1 MPAPSPRFP
10 GAKRGRL
17 FIRQC
22 GGDTTMGAA
31 LIAMI
36 GVLEVPDA
44 AEWRREVLHD
54 FALIR
59 SGREVLLSFQGDERP
74 LPAHAPCTDLAG
86 LATSIDAYA
95 PCRTL
100 TGLGWG
106 GGAMTL
112 RDTRAP
118 SPEGTRLALVLAI
131 ARVPEGVLTDAHM
144 ADFAVHSR
152 SDGSHRPATGSI
164 VVTGACDP
172 TTVTGEALA
181 SIHKMPI
188 WGWGAEPHG
197 FASTMRLD
205 VIDDCTRLQD
215 IILSGDGDPE
225 EIARL
230 RRSTM
235 NCVQAGQNPMYDEY
249 RRLLAAEGLIG
260 PWDETPTLS
269 LTRRRKEATS
279 RIVENLMKAA

>member
-1 MPAPSPRFP
+1 MPVPTPRFP
-10 GAKRGRL
+10 SAERGRL

-22 GGDTTMGAA
+22 GGHVPEGSA

-59 SGREVLLSFQGDERP
+59 SGDEVLLSFQGEDRP
-74 LPAHAPCTDLAG
+74 LPDHAPCTDLAG

-106 GGAMTL
+106 GGTMTL

-131 ARVPEGVLTDAHM
+131 ARVPEGVLPDAHM
-144 ADFAVHSR
+144 ADLTVHSR
-152 SDGSHRPATGSI
+152 SDGSRRPATGSI
-164 VVTGACDP
+164 VVADACDP
-172 TTVTGEALA
+172 ATVTGEALS
-181 SIHKMPI
+181 SIHKTPI
-188 WGWGAEPHG
+188 WGWDGETYG
-197 FASTMRLD
+197 FRSTMRLD

-230 RRSTM
+230 QRSTM
-235 NCVQAGQNPMYDEY
+235 NCVQAGRDPMYDEY

-269 LTRRRKEATS
+269 LTRRREEATS
-279 RIVENLMKAA
+279 RIVEKLMKAA